1 MYRYLIVLNS
11 FMICRLP
18 AGGHGRICTGF
29 SRRDLRRYMHPISG
43 YGEMKG
49 ESSDLVRYMLS
60 GPKIIFR
67 EFFRPAT
74 LKISSFEIYWIR
86 LIWKSLFLSSNLSE
100 IRFKIA
106 SWVSQMRVPSQFPLG
121 FHVNSI
127 RRGLDIGRTYR
138 DVGWDWRTIAAL
150 FCVTQAFWAWG
161 FLKMSKHKT
170 KHIKNIG
177 IRI

>member
-1 MYRYLIVLNS
+1 MCVCVFCMLARLDSVCMLFVL
-11 FMICRLP
+11 
-18 AGGHGRICTGF
+18 
-29 SRRDLRRYMHPISG
+29 LRRYMHPIPG

-100 IRFKIA
+100 IRLKIA
-106 SWVSQMRVPSQFPLG
+106 SWVPQMRVPSQFPLG